1 MIANRNRN
9 VSPRSRRWRV
19 RRGATAI
26 EAAVTMPIYL
36 LIVLGT
42 LDLGMAV
49 FRQHQV
55 TNAANLLSR
64 KAATHGSRASR
75 LGVWGPATITG
86 TAADATVVGQ
96 FVAAR
101 IPGPDPADVTYRIEW
116 PDGGNDARSD
126 HRTKVT
132 VTADHRLVITSLFG
146 VEPMTIRSSITSA
159 ITH

>member
-1 MIANRNRN
+1 MIAIRNPN
-9 VSPRSRRWRV
+9 VCTRARLRPI
-19 RRGATAI
+19 RRGATAL

-75 LGVWGPATITG
+75 LGVWGPATIIG
-86 TAADATVVGQ
+86 TAADGTAIGD

-101 IPGPDPADVTYRIEW
+101 IPGPNPADVTYRIEW
-116 PDGGNDARSD
+116 PDGGNDARSN